1 MAWLL
6 DYLYLLYIKTQKI
19 IFINRLNMW
28 AGEREDFRYWGKF
41 GENFSARQNRGNWGK
56 IRCQAKYELVA

>member
-19 IFINRLNMW
+19 IFINRLTRKLH
-28 AGEREDFRYWGKF
+28 E
-41 GENFSARQNRGNWGK
+41 
-56 IRCQAKYELVA
+56 